1 MHMYLCE
8 GVLCVSVVIMY
19 TRTTGYLLLGYN
31 EKKKKLHG
39 INMQW
44 YWSTVRNMPQ
54 NVSTLCNC
62 SVGQNYSNCCL
73 ASLKG

>member
-1 MHMYLCE
+1 M
-8 GVLCVSVVIMY
+8 CVRGNHVYQDNWILVI
-19 TRTTGYLLLGYN
+19 GLQYN